1 MLESI
6 MGIIYS
12 VVIIPQL
19 TEDFLSVVDN
29 IINID
34 VETLQQTQESSNTSA
49 KWEFPMTIKI
59 INISKLLI
67 GFLKQLNLLLKKFLL
82 EILQNLLSLPEVHLL
97 HQYSK

>member
-49 KWEFPMTIKI
+49 K
-59 INISKLLI
+59 
-67 GFLKQLNLLLKKFLL
+67 
-82 EILQNLLSLPEVHLL
+82 
-97 HQYSK
+97 